1 MTVLSENIESDTC
14 EVEGSCDVG
23 VSTCNHVCSTPTD
36 HGAPKRD
43 RLLEMLAL
51 PKEELSEEEY
61 TKIVEFLCSNS
72 EHWTNQS

>member
-1 MTVLSENIESDTC
+1 MILVKFKE
-14 EVEGSCDVG
+14 EVVTWELARV
-23 VSTCNHVCSTPTD
+23 TMCSTPTD